1 MEAPPLT
8 APPSA
13 APTNTTPTAA
23 VFPESIDS
31 SPRSRQTDSW
41 DADPPPLPQKLRL
54 MCSYGGHI
62 VPRPHDKTL
71 CYIGGD
77 TRLIVIDRHTPLS
90 DIRHRLSKTLLHNQ
104 TFILKYQLPNED
116 LDSLISVTTDED
128 LENMVEEY
136 DRLNNPAAALKN
148 GRLRLFLFPI
158 TSSNNIEQLLIETA
172 STKSED
178 WFFNALNG
186 RASTLSAGA
195 SDRGFS
201 ESSSFNNLL
210 GLDDDLVGKSVVAV
224 KDAEPQ
230 IEGPKSGGNGNNN
243 IINHDMN
250 SVPDSPLLE
259 KSSSYGSTSSSHSV
273 ANLPPIRVHVDENP
287 KVGLGIE
294 DQFQQM
300 NLGAAGNVNLVAAQK
315 PEEIGG
321 FVAAAGMPVGTMVSG
336 FPLVVGGDYPNRV
349 FSDDERSDHGGYR
362 QAPQIQQQVPQIQ
375 QQASQIQQQVP
386 QTQQQVP
393 QTQQQVQLQQQQ
405 SILQFQQ
412 KPAVPFDLASPD
424 SVSSDGS
431 VTNPLS
437 KQTQA
442 MYQES
447 LLQLHSGNTRANLN
461 PNQADPKTMDQN
473 NPKIQMQPQ
482 VQESGYVL
490 AGQYEQNHPQLHH
503 PQQFVHAGNQY
514 IPAGNQYIPAGHI
527 PMTSYYPIYP
537 PQQQNHPHQPVL
549 DQQYPLYFVQARP
562 TQGYNIPMQQT
573 SYNELAPNA
582 PSTRPQPQT
591 TVIAPHGTYNQAI
604 NAPSSK
610 PEMATGVYRTAAGSA
625 PQVVQGHQYV
635 AYAQI
640 HHPSQTIA
648 PSSAANSTYA
658 YEYADP
664 NHTQMYYNQPLPPH
678 MTGHYQTLNSSP
690 TAVVVPDAS
699 AQVPLENM
707 KQQVRN
713 MQP

>member
-8 APPSA
+8 PPLSA

-23 VFPESIDS
+23 VYPESIDS

-77 TRLIVIDRHTPLS
+77 TRIIVIDRHTPLS

-104 TFILKYQLPNED
+104 IFILKYQLPNED

-136 DRLNNPAAALKN
+136 DRLNNASASGGGGGALKT

-158 TSSNNIEQLLIETA
+158 TSSNNIEQLLVETA

-186 RASTLSAGA
+186 KASTLSAGA

-201 ESSSFNNLL
+201 ESSSVNNLL
-210 GLDDDLVGKSVVAV
+210 GLDDDLVGKTVVAG

-243 IINHDMN
+243 IINPDVN
-250 SVPDSPLLE
+250 SVPDSPMLE
-259 KSSSYGSTSSSHSV
+259 TSSSFGSTSSSPSV

-300 NLGAAGNVNLVAAQK
+300 NLGVAGNVNLLAAQK
-315 PEEIGG
+315 PDEIGG
-321 FVAAAGMPVGTMVSG
+321 LVTAAGMAAGTVVSG
-336 FPLVVGGDYPNRV
+336 VPVVVGGD
-349 FSDDERSDHGGYR
+349 
-362 QAPQIQQQVPQIQ
+362 
-375 QQASQIQQQVP
+375 
-386 QTQQQVP
+386 
-393 QTQQQVQLQQQQ
+393 
-405 SILQFQQ
+405 
-412 KPAVPFDLASPD
+412 
-424 SVSSDGS
+424 DGS

-437 KQTQA
+437 RQRQA
-442 MYQES
+442 MYQDS
-447 LLQLHSGNTRANLN
+447 LLQVQSGNTRVNLN
-461 PNQADPKTMDQN
+461 PNQADPKNMDSN

-482 VQESGYVL
+482 LQESGYVL
-490 AGQYEQNHPQLHH
+490 TGQYEQNHPQLHH

-514 IPAGNQYIPAGHI
+514 IPAGPM

-537 PQQQNHPHQPVL
+537 SQQQTQPHQPVL
-549 DQQYPLYFVQARP
+549 DHQYPLYFVQARP

-573 SYNELAPNA
+573 NYNELAPNA
-582 PSTRPQPQT
+582 PSTRPNTQT
-591 TVIAPHGTYNQAI
+591 TVISPHGTYNQAL

-625 PQVVQGHQYV
+625 PQLVQGPQYV
-635 AYAQI
+635 GYAQI

-678 MTGHYQTLNSSP
+678 MAAHYQTLTSAP
-690 TAVVVPDAS
+690 AAVVVPDAS